1 MLKIKK
7 LFTVFIVTLLVISAT
22 GCSNSNK
29 SQNSAKDSGS
39 KIKVVVTFNA
49 MREFAYAIGKDK
61 VDIKTLVPDGTE
73 PHDFEPK
80 AKDMENISDAKVFIY
95 SGLGMENWAD
105 KTLEAI
111 DNKNLIVV
119 NASKGSNP
127 IKNYSSSEIQE
138 HGQYDPHLWL
148 SLKGAKIES
157 SNIKDALIKADPSN
171 KNYYEKNFNEF
182 SKELD
187 LLYSKYNE
195 KFKSI
200 SKKDFV
206 TGHAAFAY
214 LCRDFGLNQKSIEDV
229 FATGEPS
236 TKQLKALT
244 DYCRTNNIKTVFV
257 EDMVSPKVSETLAK
271 EVNAG
276 VKKIYTLE
284 SKEDNKNYIEAMS
297 SNLESIYT
305 SLKQ

>member
-1 MLKIKK
+1 MSKKI
-7 LFTVFIVTLLVISAT
+7 LTVFITALLIISSA

-29 SQNSAKDSGS
+29 PQDNVKNSGS
-39 KIKVVVTFNA
+39 KIRVVVTFNA
-49 MREFAYAIGKDK
+49 VREFAYAIGKDK
-61 VDIKTLVPDGTE
+61 VDITTLVPDGTE

-80 AKDMENISDAKVFIY
+80 AKDMENISDTKVFIY
-95 SGLGMENWAD
+95 NGLGMENWTD
-105 KTLEAI
+105 RTLKAI

-119 NASKGSNP
+119 DASKGSNP
-127 IKNYSSSEIQE
+127 IKNYNRSEMQE

-187 LLYSKYNE
+187 LLYSKYSE
-195 KFKSI
+195 KFKSV
-200 SKKDFV
+200 SNKDFV

-236 TKQLKALT
+236 TKQLKELT
-244 DYCRTNNIKTVFV
+244 DYCKKNNIKTIFM
-257 EDMVSPKVSETLAK
+257 EDMTSPKVSETLAK
-271 EVNAG
+271 EVNAS
-276 VKKIYTLE
+276 VKKIYTIE
-284 SKEDNKNYIEAMS
+284 NREDNKNYIESMD
-297 SNLESIYT
+297 SNLESIYN
-305 SLKQ
+305 SLK